1 MAEQIVVITPD
12 GEELLRTFT
21 VGLEG
26 FASCTFSSISDA
38 LEEIRVNLENNDDKI
53 IVTSQW
59 TTQAEYD
66 SLPEF
71 EGY

>member
-1 MAEQIVVITPD
+1 MAEQIVVILSD
-12 GEELLRTFT
+12 GEELIRTFT
-21 VGLEG
+21 VGLED

-38 LEEIRVNLENNDDKI
+38 LDEIRVNLENNDDKI

-59 TTQAEYD
+59 MTRAEYD